1 MNSYSC
7 ARDGPIALYRI
18 ATRGSS
24 KTATSIPG
32 ELQSNI
38 RRNHGIRDVW
48 LLNSVFSGFFRL
60 FERKPLSIGFS
71 AKEAYFNSIFL
82 SRACDSKRK
91 K

>member
-1 MNSYSC
+1 MDPLRC
-7 ARDGPIALYRI
+7 TELLHAGAQKLQL
-18 ATRGSS
+18 
-24 KTATSIPG
+24 PG

-48 LLNSVFSGFFRL
+48 LSNSVFSGFFRL